1 MTITLTRE
9 EAQQVLDYN
18 SDTGLLTWKFAKG
31 NRKAGAKAGS
41 IDSYGYLQLSI
52 NSKRYKAHRIVW
64 LLIYGSWP
72 NGEIDH
78 IDGDKLNNRITN
90 LRDVSSQINAWN
102 RTLAQKN
109 NSTGYRGVTKHRNKF
124 MADIKVCG
132 KKIYLGLFDTPELA
146 HQAYLQA
153 KTKHHAIEAKLKEKN
168 T

>member
-1 MTITLTRE
+1 MSVDVIKDLLSYD
-9 EAQQVLDYN
+9 QQ
-18 SDTGLLTWKFAKG
+18 SG
-31 NRKAGAKAGS
+31 NLYWTDKQRIALRGKVAGS
-41 IDSYGYLQLSI
+41 IDAYGYLQLSVKR
-52 NSKRYKAHRIVW
+52 KRYKAHRVAW
-64 LLIYGSWP
+64 LLTYGSWP

-90 LRDVSSQINAWN
+90 LRDVSSQTNAWN
-102 RTLAQKN
+102 RNLAQKN

-168 T
+168 HG